1 MHNSSENVT
10 DFLAPDTSKGSGLK
24 DSEASNTRNTN
35 AVSFVNKNPFG
46 MADTDE
52 VDEDTAGLIADKT
65 PQTQRRI
72 IKEEN

>member
-1 MHNSSENVT
+1 MV
-10 DFLAPDTSKGSGLK
+10 PDTKGSGLK
-24 DSEASNTRNTN
+24 DSDASNSRNTN

-52 VDEDTAGLIADKT
+52 VDEDTANLIADKT

-72 IKEEN
+72 MNEE